1 MLFGLL
7 DPLMVRGVVS
17 TIDGLS
23 EDSKKVLLKM
33 DPFTAMMMRTFP
45 SNISSS
51 NVDPPT
57 DETVKTEEASL
68 GWERTGSGFS
78 DWKQKKARE
87 RTMKLTK
94 SLKIEII
101 RDDDFTGDR
110 EKSKDILASVLRW
123 RYIFPVDDKE
133 DVFFASNAEAET
145 CLKDLRMS
153 MGEGLPET
161 YNSWEDMTTDESLT
175 RIFFYGMGVVVLAA
189 QTEEYK
195 SDLGPFVVDMPLQE
209 FEVRAGFRRLG
220 ARVHFGADQ
229 KPTAIFDYQ
238 NDKLVKPGEEGWEE
252 AKFLCRTTVATLVTV
267 REHLLWNH
275 LLIANGVTNAMLEFL
290 PPSHSIRR
298 LLAIFTYGTN
308 AVNSNAFSLLAPEA
322 GLVHRASGFKYD
334 ALQDLFDAG
343 YKASNIYEP
352 FADHKVSPALK
363 NLSDEGKFPYLSE
376 GIAYFELVRS
386 FVREW
391 LDESGD
397 AVSDDAAKGFYNEV
411 KESTKGQ
418 TYELP
423 DFETDDAMVNLIS
436 QMIFCVT
443 AYHELVG
450 GVVDTFRLP
459 SRGVWRCTENATQMD
474 AQSFLLSTAVAGTT
488 SLKKPALMREFKNFF
503 GAGGA
508 PSWERDVWT
517 NFVGKL
523 KIQSTA
529 VQAADAKREV
539 EFKAF
544 DPARFECSVSV

>member
-1 MLFGLL
+1 
-7 DPLMVRGVVS
+7 
-17 TIDGLS
+17 
-23 EDSKKVLLKM
+23 
-33 DPFTAMMMRTFP
+33 MR
-45 SNISSS
+45 
-51 NVDPPT
+51 DEALT
-57 DETVKTEEASL
+57 DEDVKTELVNL

-101 RDDDFTGDR
+101 RDDDFTDDR
-110 EKSKDILASVLRW
+110 KISEDIFGWALRW
-123 RYIFPVDDKE
+123 QYIFPLDDKE

-161 YNSWEDMTTDESLT
+161 YNTWEDMTTDESLT

-189 QTEEYK
+189 QTEECK
-195 SDLGPFVVDMPLQE
+195 SDLGPFVVNMPLQE
-209 FEVRAGFRRLG
+209 FETRAGFRRLG

-252 AKFLCRTTVATLVTV
+252 AKFLRRVSVATLVTA

-275 LLIANGVTNAMLEFL
+275 LLIANVVTNAMLEFL

-298 LLAIFTYGTN
+298 LLAIFTFGTN
-308 AVNSNAFSLLAPEA
+308 AVNADAFSLLVPEA
-322 GLVHRASGFKYD
+322 AVVHRATGFKYS
-334 ALQDLFDAG
+334 ALEDLFDAG

-352 FADHKVSPALK
+352 FADHKVCPALK
-363 NLSDEGKFPYLSE
+363 KLSDEGKFPYLSE

-391 LDESGD
+391 LDASGD

-418 TYELP
+418 KYELP
-423 DFETDDAMVNLIS
+423 DFETVDAMVNLIS

-450 GVVDTFRLP
+450 GVVDNARLP
-459 SRGVWRCTENATQMD
+459 SRGVFRCTENATQMD
-474 AQSFLLSTAVAGTT
+474 AQAFLITIAITGST
-488 SLKKPALMREFKNFF
+488 SIKNPPLMREFKNFF

-508 PSWERDVWT
+508 PSWEREVWT
-517 NFVGKL
+517 NFLGKL
-523 KIQSTA
+523 EIQSQA

-539 EFKAF
+539 EFKVF